1 MGMGEYQAAGVK
13 KGSRMDTMH
22 KQGHDIMHRRFDKCC
37 RIPLYTPLGIIP
49 IGDINYGIYPCY
61 RLNRVERGK

>member
-22 KQGHDIMHRRFDKCC
+22 KQGYDICTDD
-37 RIPLYTPLGIIP
+37 L
-49 IGDINYGIYPCY
+49 INVAGSHCI
-61 RLNRVERGK
+61 RH